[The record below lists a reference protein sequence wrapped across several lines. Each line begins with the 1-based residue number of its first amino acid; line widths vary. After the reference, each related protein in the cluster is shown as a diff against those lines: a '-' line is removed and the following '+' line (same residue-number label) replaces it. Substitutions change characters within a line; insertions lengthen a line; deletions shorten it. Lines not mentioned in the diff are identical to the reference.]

1 MKRVLAWLAAAVLA
15 VTGIVL
21 LRAELM
27 TVDVPQPEGS
37 YTDVVVAVSVREDDA
52 VHEEMARG
60 LISTCR
66 LLVNADVAEDS
77 FTSAEGG
84 VYSFRLRPGLDEFD
98 RRELKG
104 CLRDTRVQHLL
115 AEVRLLETV
124 TPGDEGFRPEGP
136 ASGRE
141 P

>member
-1 MKRVLAWLAAAVLA
+1 MKRVLAWVVAAVLA
-15 VTGIVL
+15 AVGILL

-37 YTDVVVAVSVREDDA
+37 YTDVVVAVEIREDEA
-52 VHEEMARG
+52 VREEMARG

-66 LLVNADVAEDS
+66 LLVNADVVEDTFS
-77 FTSAEGG
+77 PVEEG
-84 VYSFRLRPGLDEFD
+84 VFAFRLRPGLDEFD

-115 AEVRLLETV
+115 ADVRLMETV
-124 TPGDEGFRPEGP
+124 TPGAAP
-136 ASGRE
+136 ADR
-141 P
+141 